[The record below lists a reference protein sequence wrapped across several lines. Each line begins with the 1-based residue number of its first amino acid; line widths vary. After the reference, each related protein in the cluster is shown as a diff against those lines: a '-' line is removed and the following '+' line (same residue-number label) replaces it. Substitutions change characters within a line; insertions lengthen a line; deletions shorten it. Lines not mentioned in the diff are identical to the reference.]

1 MRRASPEGN
10 GGDPRSHIPA
20 GQLLNTPPVVD
31 GSPKRTFAALHGDTS
46 VFGARCFVLAA
57 FMGVIVIVQGVALAQ
72 LIPLKTT
79 TAYIVEPRQDGLAV
93 HVPKPADFK
102 PQNAY
107 VQAEIGRFV
116 RRVMLIDP
124 HRTRDEQKAALAV
137 LRGKAVAEHRQLLEE
152 DQVFRRMLETPD
164 LVRTVDAVSVDVS
177 KEGIAFVFVTTTER
191 VGQNTPRTQKWRF
204 ALHYA
209 LIPPESEEQI
219 MANPVGLAI
228 THIERR
234 ADAS

>member
-1 MRRASPEGN
+1 MHRAAS
-10 GGDPRSHIPA
+10 
-20 GQLLNTPPVVD
+20 QLSNTPPVVD
-31 GSPKRTFAALHGDTS
+31 GSPKRTFAALYGDTS
-46 VFGARCFVLAA
+46 VFGARCFVLAVV
-57 FMGVIVIVQGVALAQ
+57 MGGIIVVQGVALAQ
-72 LIPLKTT
+72 LIPLKST
-79 TAYIVEPRQDGLAV
+79 TAYILEPRPDGGLAV
-93 HVPKPADFK
+93 HVPRQADFK

-124 HRTRDEQKAALAV
+124 HRTREEQKAALAV
-137 LRGKAVAEHRQLLEE
+137 LRGKAVAEHKQLLDE
-152 DQVFRRMLETPD
+152 DQIFRRMLETPD

-209 LIPPESEEQI
+209 LIPPQSEEQI

-234 ADAS
+234 ADAG